1 LQVSLG
7 DIYAE
12 ANRNDE
18 AVGAYEAA
26 LETQGIGKDELA
38 TDDEREFAM
47 LVFGKMI
54 QTYKSAGRFS
64 EAKATIDRARILFG
78 KFDLFADRQMIS
90 LMRENGR
97 NQEALDALRV
107 LRSRMKE
114 DYGLL
119 RLEALILT
127 EMGRVE
133 EGVGL
138 IKPLI
143 GKGKT
148 LSAPSL
154 TYDDFNNYIYI
165 STLFNQ
171 AGRGKEAIASAQQA
185 YTAANNDEKKQI
197 AHLTLANARQT
208 SGDYKAAEEIL
219 RNLLKQSPSNPFAL
233 NNLGYFLLERDQK
246 IEEALGLIRQA
257 VEIDPTNSSFLDSL
271 GWAHFKLGKLG
282 EAELYLKEAINN
294 NPTSATIYEHLG
306 DVYQKQ
312 GRDALAKKAWQKA
325 MNLASD
331 LTANSR
337 LKDKLAKTL
346 TN

>member
-1 LQVSLG
+1 
-7 DIYAE
+7 
-12 ANRNDE
+12 
-18 AVGAYEAA
+18 
-26 LETQGIGKDELA
+26 
-38 TDDEREFAM
+38 
-47 LVFGKMI
+47 
-54 QTYKSAGRFS
+54 
-64 EAKATIDRARILFG
+64 
-78 KFDLFADRQMIS
+78 
-90 LMRENGR
+90 
-97 NQEALDALRV
+97 
-107 LRSRMKE
+107 
-114 DYGLL
+114 
-119 RLEALILT
+119 
-127 EMGRVE
+127 
-133 EGVGL
+133 
-138 IKPLI
+138 LI